1 MGKDLENRVA
11 DLEARISALEDESVI
26 AVPQSSGNRRNVS
39 VNEFLKEKGPKTAM
53 ETTLVLAVYN
63 ERFNNTDSFSVND
76 LLELIRKAK
85 QKKPANV
92 NDLINKNISKGYF
105 EEDKVGE
112 DKKKRWYVTSSGVDL
127 VNNNFNRD
135 EQNT

>member
-1 MGKDLENRVA
+1 MGKDLESRVA
-11 DLEARISALEDESVI
+11 DLEARISALENKRDVSTLNG
-26 AVPQSSGNRRNVS
+26 SSNRRNTS

-53 ETTLVLAVYN
+53 ETTLVLAVYH
-63 ERFNNTDSFSVND
+63 ERFNNADSFGTND

-127 VNNNFNRD
+127 VENNFNRD